1 MDVRPLTRAD
11 DLAAAGEVVR
21 CAYFSLPD
29 YVRDEEYDVVI
40 GDVASRI
47 DDTVV
52 LAALDNGRIL
62 GCLTFVPHHDGAHA
76 EHGDEHAASFRYF
89 GVDPDAQGRGVGRAM
104 VGWVLEESR
113 RLGKARV
120 FIHTIPCM
128 HAAMRLYEG
137 LGFVRSPE
145 HDERWGDV
153 DGWAYVR
160 AL

>member
-1 MDVRPLTRAD
+1 VEIRPLTRAD
-11 DLAAAGEVVR
+11 NLAAAGEVVR

-40 GDVASRI
+40 GDIDSRI

-52 LAALDNGRIL
+52 LAALDGDQIL

-76 EHGDEHAASFRYF
+76 EHGDEQAASFRYF
-89 GVDPDAQGRGVGRAM
+89 GVDPAAQGRGVGKAM
-104 VGWVLEESR
+104 VAWVLAESR

-128 HAAMRLYEG
+128 HGNA
-137 LGFVRSPE
+137 SI
-145 HDERWGDV
+145 
-153 DGWAYVR
+153 
-160 AL
+160 

>member
-1 MDVRPLTRAD
+1 MEIRPLTRAD
-11 DLAAAGEVVR
+11 NLAAAGEVVR
-21 CAYFSLPD
+21 RAYFSLPD
-29 YVRDEEYDVVI
+29 YVRDEEYDVII
-40 GDVASRI
+40 GDIAGRV

-52 LAALDNGRIL
+52 LAAVDGDRIL

-76 EHGDEHAASFRYF
+76 EHGDKHAASFRYF
-89 GVDPDAQGRGVGRAM
+89 GVDPSAQGCGVGKAM
-104 VGWVLEESR
+104 VEWVLAESR

-137 LGFVRSPE
+137 MGFVRAPE

-153 DGWAYVR
+153 DGWAYVL

>member
-1 MDVRPLTRAD
+1 MEIRPLTRAD

-21 CAYFSLPD
+21 RAYFSLPD

-40 GDVASRI
+40 GDVQSRI
-47 DDTVV
+47 DTTTV
-52 LAALDNGRIL
+52 LAALEGSRIV
-62 GCLTFVPHHDGAHA
+62 GCLTFVPHHDGEHA
-76 EHGDEHAASFRYF
+76 EHGDPDAASFRYF
-89 GVDPDAQGRGVGRAM
+89 GVDPSAHGQGVGKRM
-104 VGWVLEESR
+104 VEWVLAESR
-113 RLGKARV
+113 RLSKKRV

-137 LGFVRSPE
+137 LGFVRAPE

-153 DGWAYVR
+153 DGWAYVL